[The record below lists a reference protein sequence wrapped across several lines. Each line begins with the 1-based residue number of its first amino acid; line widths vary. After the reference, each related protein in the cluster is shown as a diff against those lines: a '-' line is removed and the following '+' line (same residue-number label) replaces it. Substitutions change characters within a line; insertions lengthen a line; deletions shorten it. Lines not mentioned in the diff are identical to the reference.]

1 MVEQAVMLGDDFAE
15 LYRQYLPR
23 VLNYVRMRVGD
34 EPLAQ
39 DLTAATF
46 ERAFAKRGQLRD
58 QDAFTGWLFRIAR
71 NEVAQHYRRQGGRGG
86 QVDLAAAY
94 SLPDDGPLPEEE
106 ALRRQELAVLLAAV
120 QRLSARE
127 QEIIRLRF
135 VAGLTNRSI
144 AQAMRLSESNVAV
157 ILYRAIRRLRATL
170 SVEEGR

>member
-1 MVEQAVMLGDDFAE
+1 MLGDDFAI

-58 QDAFTGWLFRIAR
+58 HQAFAGWLFRIAR
-71 NEVAQHYRRQGGRGG
+71 NEVAQHYRRQGKRGA

-94 SLPDDGPLPEEE
+94 GVAAGGPLPEEE
-106 ALRRQELAVLLAAV
+106 ALKQRELAVLLAAV
-120 QRLSARE
+120 ERLSTRE
-127 QEIIRLRF
+127 QEIIRLKF

-144 AQAMRLSESNVAV
+144 AKAMRLSESNVAV

-170 SVEEGR
+170 PAEEDG

>member
-1 MVEQAVMLGDDFAE
+1 MLGDDFAI

-58 QDAFTGWLFRIAR
+58 HQAFAGWLFRIAR
-71 NEVAQHYRRQGGRGG
+71 NEVAQHYRRQGKRGA

-94 SLPDDGPLPEEE
+94 GVAADGPLPEEE
-106 ALRRQELAVLLAAV
+106 ALKQRELAVLLAAV
-120 QRLSARE
+120 ERLSTRE
-127 QEIIRLRF
+127 QEIIRLKF

-144 AQAMRLSESNVAV
+144 AKAMRLSESNVAV

-170 SVEEGR
+170 PAEEDG

>member
-1 MVEQAVMLGDDFAE
+1 MLSDDFGV

-58 QDAFTGWLFRIAR
+58 HDAFAGWLFRIAR
-71 NEVAQHYRRQGGRGG
+71 NEVAQHYRRQGGRGE

-94 SLPDDGPLPEEE
+94 GVPAEGPLPEEE
-106 ALRRQELAVLLAAV
+106 ALKQQELAVLLAAV
-120 QRLSARE
+120 QRLSTRE
-127 QEIIRLRF
+127 QEIIGLKF
-135 VAGLTNRSI
+135 VAGLTNRAI
-144 AQAMRLSESNVAV
+144 ARAMRLSEGNVAV

-170 SVEEGR
+170 SVEEVR